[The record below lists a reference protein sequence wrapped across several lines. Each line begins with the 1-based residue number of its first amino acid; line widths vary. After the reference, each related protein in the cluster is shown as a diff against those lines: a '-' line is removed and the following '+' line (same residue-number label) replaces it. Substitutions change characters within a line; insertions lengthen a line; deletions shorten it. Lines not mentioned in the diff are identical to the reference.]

1 MAKPQV
7 AILVFPGTNCNIE
20 TKRAVELVGF
30 DAQYVWHEDKNLNKF
45 AAFIIPGGFSYGD
58 YLRAGKLASLSP
70 VVDSLIEFIHKGYP
84 VLGICNG
91 FQILCELGILPGAL
105 IMNVNTKFISKWVE
119 LEVENTDSPFTCV
132 FKKGERI
139 KLPIAHK
146 FGNYF
151 IEREDKVNVA
161 FRYLENPNG
170 SFDSIAG
177 VLSGNVLG
185 LMPHPERAVHKFL
198 GSDDGLKIFLSL
210 KTWLKS

>member
-1 MAKPQV
+1 MAKPKV

-20 TKRAVELVGF
+20 TKRAVELAGF
-30 DAQYVWHEDKNLNKF
+30 DAQYVWYEDKNLNKF
-45 AAFIIPGGFSYGD
+45 SAFIIPGGFSYGD

-70 VVDSLIEFIHKGYP
+70 VVDSLIEFIQKGYP

-105 IMNVNTKFISKWVE
+105 IMNANTKFISRWVE

-151 IEREDKVNVA
+151 MGREEKVSVA

-170 SFDSIAG
+170 SFDRIAG
-177 VLSGNVLG
+177 VLFGNVLG
-185 LMPHPERAVHKFL
+185 LMPHPERACEDLL
-198 GSDDGLKIFLSL
+198 GYRDGIILWHSL
-210 KTWLKS
+210 LA